1 MFLKTNEKN
10 EVTSYALIGGLSEA
24 VKYDGTIPE
33 CFEANFK
40 PSFYLIKNNEIV
52 INPEYEEPVFE
63 LPETQPSSTDKVV
76 AQLLLQSAQQKAT
89 QDQFNAQLLLQLAQ
103 IKGVN

>member
-1 MFLKTNEKN
+1 MRLLINEKG
-10 EVTSYALIGGLSEA
+10 EIVSYAISGGLLGSIDFKGN
-24 VKYDGTIPE
+24 VPDG
-33 CFEANFK
+33 FEGNFK